1 MAVYHQSY
9 TVGTTPTLIVEIP
22 AKNPLTQVTVFNDDN
37 NPIFLGDITVATSG
51 VDKGIP
57 LAKSTVASSAWL
69 NAGDKIYAVAASTT
83 AAHAVTVFWSSPF

>member
-9 TVGTTPTLIVEIP
+9 TVGTTPTLIIDIP
-22 AKNPLTQVTVFNDDN
+22 AKNPLTQVTVYNGDN

-57 LAKSTVASSAWL
+57 IAKSTVASNAWVS
-69 NAGDKIYAVAASTT
+69 AGDKIYAIAAAET
-83 AAHAVTVFWSSPF
+83 AAYAVTVFWSSPF